1 MPGPVGKAHLREQV
15 PRPGFQLGKDRL
27 FVLLVVGA
35 LFRQQLPGQHHVLQ
49 RVYCGKRL
57 KFWKTRPKCSRF
69 LRISS
74 SLWVRGVGGVPQGLA
89 VHRDLPAVGGFQEIQ
104 AAQQRCFAGTGRADD
119 RQRFALVQL
128 QGDVAQHGGRA
139 KALADAVYFQ

>member
-1 MPGPVGKAHLREQV
+1 M
-15 PRPGFQLGKDRL
+15 L
-27 FVLLVVGA
+27 FIYVLFRNILSVLNVLLYILLIPPAIA
-35 LFRQQLPGQHHVLQ
+35 LCILNILFGKQRLRSAAEAGDADAQFRLGVCFM
-49 RVYCGKRL
+49 CG
-57 KFWKTRPKCSRF
+57 
-69 LRISS
+69 
-74 SLWVRGVGGVPQGLA
+74 RGFARDA

>member
-15 PRPGFQLGKDRL
+15 PRPGFQPGKDRF

-35 LFRQQLPGQHHVLQ
+35 LFCQQLPGQHHVLQ
-49 RVYCGKRL
+49 RRV
-57 KFWKTRPKCSRF
+57 
-69 LRISS
+69 LREKVEV
-74 SLWVRGVGGVPQGLA
+74 LENQAEVQPLFADLLLALGAGVGGVPQGLA